1 MLTTEHNRLSGGRQT
16 AWKTMTRPGREKSS
30 LTAEGLQSTPAEGEK
45 QGSSPAELY
54 PRESIYTEM
63 ME

>member
-1 MLTTEHNRLSGGRQT
+1 M
-16 AWKTMTRPGREKSS
+16 MTRPGREKSS
-30 LTAEGLQSTPAEGEK
+30 FTVEGLQSITPAEGEK

-54 PRESIYTEM
+54 ARESIYTEM